1 MTRRNEIDI
10 EETDEDRWPGMLP
23 ARQVTAPSAAILQ
36 GNGGL
41 NWPNVQQGSYSGHVI
56 TPEQIALLAGGVMHK
71 EMPRIPFPEQ
81 GRWLVHVVPTAFGLA
96 VDACAVTANGEPS
109 HALFTAIPVGL
120 GIVSG
125 LGTVAAAVIGNQP
138 TDSDDDR
145 RDNSGTRL
153 LAGGAVALLSVGAMT
168 GAGVSGLGGLGA
180 LGCLGGLN
188 AAWVG
193 FINWRRNRNQQLLM
207 TLTEHATSQP
217 IMTPP
222 YPGPGVYVEQIETPE
237 VRAGNPFEATFLAAM
252 DAMGFPG
259 TVAGS
264 PKAITE
270 NAWKIRGGLPKG
282 RNSSPER
289 LVGMADVLASNM
301 DVRRAEIEALGGSNF
316 EATFF
321 DGPDILGR
329 GYVYPWDATSITS
342 LSEPMEIGVDEAGRP
357 LEIVFDDHIL
367 ISGKTGGGKS
377 KLVQAIVAR
386 TLGAQDVVRIGIDC
400 KPGAVELGLFEE
412 SMHML
417 ARNSLDAVRSHHGLK
432 ALIEERGLIL
442 QENGTDT
449 WDPSDPRFGPE
460 IVVAS
465 DERAVVLR
473 DFPDA
478 GPLIEHNMQMGRFVK
493 VKFLDATQTPSGSV
507 YGKKTDARHQY
518 GIRIG
523 FYNEST
529 VNQMVFGGKASS
541 DGWRLEKLQNAPG
554 KMLVRAYGHNV
565 PRPYK
570 SLLAQRS
577 EIEELVEKFRGQ
589 YPKLDERS
597 AQAFADGIAAFD
609 ASIEGDDGSTPPDR
623 PRGRAKDSV
632 DAAQEYWGRP
642 NLHLVQR
649 YPDKTPMPE
658 NRRVLWDAISQFADG
673 FTYRD
678 IVALNLPGYAGG
690 RSSIQTPLDQWR
702 ARGWVEEIGRQ
713 GNTTVFRLVGAG
725 RQMRK
730 DA

>member
-1 MTRRNEIDI
+1 MTRRDEIEDEI
-10 EETDEDRWPGMLP
+10 TGEDRWPGMLP
-23 ARQVTAPSAAILQ
+23 ARQVTSPNGAFLQ
-36 GNGGL
+36 GNGAL
-41 NWPNVQQGSYSGHVI
+41 TWPNGHLGVQSSHVI
-56 TPEQIALLAGGVMHK
+56 TPEQIALLAGGVMHQ
-71 EMPRIPFPEQ
+71 EMPRIPFPSQ
-81 GRWLVHVVPTAFGLA
+81 GRWLVHIVPTAFGLA
-96 VDACAVTANGEPS
+96 VDACAVAANGEPS

-120 GIVSG
+120 GIVSS
-125 LGTVAAAVIGNQP
+125 LGTVAAAVVGNQP

-222 YPGPGVYVEQIETPE
+222 HPGPGMLVEQIEPTE
-237 VRAGNPFEATFLAAM
+237 VRPGNPFTATFLEAM
-252 DAMGFPG
+252 DALGFAG

-264 PKAITE
+264 PKAIGE
-270 NAWKIRGGLPKG
+270 SAWKIRGALPKG

-329 GYVYPWDATSITS
+329 GYVYPWDGESIES
-342 LSEPMEIGVDEAGRP
+342 LADPIAIGIDEAGRS
-357 LEIVFDDHIL
+357 LEITLDDHVL

-377 KLVQAIVAR
+377 KLVQLLVAR
-386 TLGAQDVVRIGIDC
+386 TLGAKDVVRIGIDC

-417 ARNSLDAVRSHHGLK
+417 AKNSLDAVRAHHGLK
-432 ALIEERGLIL
+432 ALITERGLIL
-442 QENGTDT
+442 EENDTDT
-449 WDPSDPRFGPE
+449 WRPEFGPE
-460 IVVAS
+460 ILVAS
-465 DERAVVLR
+465 DERAVILR
-473 DFPDA
+473 DFPGV
-478 GPLIEHNMQMGRFVK
+478 GPLIEDNMQMGRFVK
-493 VKFLDATQTPSGSV
+493 VKFLDATQTPSSGV

-529 VNQMVFGGKASS
+529 VNTMVFGGKASTE
-541 DGWRLEKLQNAPG
+541 GWRLERLQNAPG
-554 KMLVRAYGHNV
+554 KMLVRCYGHNV

-570 SLLAQRS
+570 SLLVKRTEVQ
-577 EIEELVEKFRGQ
+577 ELVARFIGY

-609 ASIEGDDGSTPPDR
+609 ASIEGEDGPTPPDR
-623 PRGRAKDSV
+623 PRGRTQDSV

-649 YPDKTPMPE
+649 YPDGSAMPE
-658 NRRVLWDAISQFADG
+658 NRKVLWDAISQFADG

-702 ARGWVEEIGRQ
+702 ARGWVEEIGKQ
-713 GNTTVFRLVGAG
+713 GNTTVFRLVVG
-725 RQMRK
+725 REQLRK